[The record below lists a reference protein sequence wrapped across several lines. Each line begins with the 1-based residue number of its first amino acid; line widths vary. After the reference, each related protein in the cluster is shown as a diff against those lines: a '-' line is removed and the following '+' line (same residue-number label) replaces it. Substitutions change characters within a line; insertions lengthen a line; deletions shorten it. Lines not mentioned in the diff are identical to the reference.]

1 VARHWL
7 SLCGEP
13 LHEPNVVL
21 QSNAQLVLMAAARQG
36 LGIALLSTFLAEED
50 PALVRLL
57 PDQHDPIDIWM
68 VLHPDVQKTGRMRAL
83 VAALEEVF
91 QPLQQTQPSAP
102 PCQTHRD

>member
-1 VARHWL
+1 
-7 SLCGEP
+7 
-13 LHEPNVVL
+13 
-21 QSNAQLVLMAAARQG
+21 
-36 LGIALLSTFLAEED
+36 
-50 PALVRLL
+50 
-57 PDQHDPIDIWM
+57 M

>member
-1 VARHWL
+1 MPSGADGRR
-7 SLCGEP
+7 P
-13 LHEPNVVL
+13 
-21 QSNAQLVLMAAARQG
+21 AG

-68 VLHPDVQKTGRMRAL
+68 VLHPDVQEDGRDAPWW
-83 VAALEEVF
+83 
-91 QPLQQTQPSAP
+91 QPWRRCSSPCSRSPPP

>member
-1 VARHWL
+1 
-7 SLCGEP
+7 
-13 LHEPNVVL
+13 
-21 QSNAQLVLMAAARQG
+21 
-36 LGIALLSTFLAEED
+36 
-50 PALVRLL
+50 VRLL

-102 PCQTHRD
+102 LSNAQGLSGYAPIQGTFFATNHVRVRRCFFL

>member
-1 VARHWL
+1 MPRSPRRRVALYSHDT
-7 SLCGEP
+7 
-13 LHEPNVVL
+13 
-21 QSNAQLVLMAAARQG
+21 QG
-36 LGIALLSTFLAEED
+36 LGHVRRNIEIAA
-50 PALVRLL
+50 ALVRLL

>member
-1 VARHWL
+1 MPSGADGRR
-7 SLCGEP
+7 P
-13 LHEPNVVL
+13 
-21 QSNAQLVLMAAARQG
+21 AG

-68 VLHPDVQKTGRMRAL
+68 VLHPDVQKTGAMRPGGSPGGGVPAPAAEAL
-83 VAALEEVF
+83 R
-91 QPLQQTQPSAP
+91 P